1 MQDAYAGTAQAT
13 ARNQLQEGRTRLGET
28 SGVRSGSGFNLEREI
43 SVAMANSIAEKNMEL
58 EIQAALQRNPDLIAA
73 SGLGGQFLDRQSSFA
88 RDKAAL
94 LAGGGQTLGSIPD
107 SQSGLGG
114 LLGLLLSAGG
124 AAGGFGNLFG
134 SGSK

>member
-1 MQDAYAGTAQAT
+1 
-13 ARNQLQEGRTRLGET
+13 
-28 SGVRSGSGFNLEREI
+28 VRSGSGFNLEREI
-43 SVAMANSIAEKNMEL
+43 AVAMANSIAEKNMEL

-88 RDKAAL
+88 RDIAAL
-94 LAGGGQTLGSIPD
+94 MGAGSQTLGSIPD

-134 SGSK
+134 IGGGSSGLGVGNLANSGLYGSFGR